1 MNKRFLSCIALG
13 LILLAGCGPN
23 ETSLNATV
31 ESRIS
36 AAVSATQA
44 ALPTTTAVPSATPYP
59 TYTPPPTYT
68 PFPTHTPYP
77 TQTALPTYT
86 PLPTETAVP
95 TETATATTAASA
107 PRNPEPPV
115 AVASS
120 AAPTTTSREQ
130 LVDSLTIALRH
141 LDGFIYE
148 MQPKCV
154 SNCHPLF
161 NSTME
166 YVARCS
172 YLVSAYDGMMSSRP
186 ANFSTNDAQLQ
197 AIFNT
202 FTQEVNKFDET
213 TSGWANDCRQLLA
226 SGVETKDVPPSQSGF
241 LSNTLREI
249 VNTLNQLKNNLQ
261 S

>member
-1 MNKRFLSCIALG
+1 MNRRVLSVMV
-13 LILLAGCGPN
+13 LLWVMLSGCGPG
-23 ETSLNATV
+23 EAEVAATIEGRV
-31 ESRIS
+31 
-36 AAVSATQA
+36 AAALAATQA
-44 ALPTTTAVPSATPYP
+44 AQPTATAVPSATPYP

-95 TETATATTAASA
+95 TETATATTAAAA
-107 PRNPEPPV
+107 PRNPAPPA
-115 AVASS
+115 AVATS

-130 LVDSLTIALRH
+130 LVNSLTTALYH

-197 AIFNT
+197 AIYNT
-202 FTQEVNKFDET
+202 FSQEVNKFNET

-226 SGVETKDVPPSQSGF
+226 SGVETKDVPPSQSGM

>member
-115 AVASS
+115 AAATSVAP
-120 AAPTTTSREQ
+120 ATTSREQ
-130 LVDSLTIALRH
+130 LIASLTTALRH

-148 MQPKCV
+148 MQPKCIN
-154 SNCHPLF
+154 NCG
-161 NSTME
+161 SGMSVTME
-166 YVARCS
+166 YVARCPQ
-172 YLVSAYDGMMSSRP
+172 LVSAYDGMMSSRP
-186 ANFSTNDAQLQ
+186 ANFSTSDAQLQ
-197 AIFNT
+197 ATYNT
-202 FTQEVNKFDET
+202 FSQEVNKFNEV

-226 SGVETKDVPPSQSGF
+226 SGVETKDVPPSQSGI

-249 VNTLNQLKNNLQ
+249 VNTLNQLKNDL
-261 S
+261 

>member
-1 MNKRFLSCIALG
+1 MNKRLLSVIV
-13 LILLAGCGPN
+13 LILLSLSGCGPG
-23 ETSLNATV
+23 EADVAATV
-31 ESRIS
+31 ESRV
-36 AAVSATQA
+36 AAALSATQA
-44 ALPTTTAVPSATPYP
+44 ALPTATAVPSTTPYP

-95 TETATATTAASA
+95 TETATATTAAAA
-107 PRNPEPPV
+107 PRNPAPP
-115 AVASS
+115 AAAATS
-120 AAPTTTSREQ
+120 AAPTTTNREQ
-130 LVDSLTIALRH
+130 LVNGLTTALRH
-141 LDGFIYE
+141 LDSFIYE
-148 MQPKCV
+148 IQPRCV

-197 AIFNT
+197 AIYNT
-202 FTQEVNKFDET
+202 FSQEVNKFNET

-226 SGVETKDVPPSQSGF
+226 SGVETKDVPPSQSDF
-241 LSNTLREI
+241 LSITLREI
-249 VNTLNQLKNNLQ
+249 VNTLNRLKNDLQ

>member
-1 MNKRFLSCIALG
+1 MNGRLLSVIV
-13 LILLAGCGPN
+13 LILVLLSGCGPG
-23 ETSLNATV
+23 EAEVAATI
-31 ESRIS
+31 ESRV
-36 AAVSATQA
+36 AAALSATQA
-44 ALPTTTAVPSATPYP
+44 AQPTTTAVSSATPYP
-59 TYTPPPTYT
+59 TYTPLPTYT
-68 PFPTHTPYP
+68 SFPTHTPYP

-107 PRNPEPPV
+107 PRNPVPPA
-115 AVASS
+115 AVATSVG
-120 AAPTTTSREQ
+120 PTTTSREQ
-130 LVDSLTIALRH
+130 LVNSLTTALRH

-202 FTQEVNKFDET
+202 FTQEVNKFNET

-241 LSNTLREI
+241 VSNTLREI
-249 VNTLNQLKNNLQ
+249 VNTLNQLKNDLQ

>member
-1 MNKRFLSCIALG
+1 MNGRLLSVIV
-13 LILLAGCGPN
+13 LILVLLSGCGPG
-23 ETSLNATV
+23 EAEVAATIEGRV
-31 ESRIS
+31 
-36 AAVSATQA
+36 AAALSATQA
-44 ALPTTTAVPSATPYP
+44 ALPTATAVPSATPYP

-86 PLPTETAVP
+86 PMPTETAVP

-107 PRNPEPPV
+107 PRNPEPPA
-115 AVASS
+115 AVATS
-120 AAPTTTSREQ
+120 AAPATTSREQ
-130 LVDSLTIALRH
+130 LITSLTTALRH

-148 MQPKCV
+148 MQPKCIN
-154 SNCHPLF
+154 NCGTGM
-161 NSTME
+161 SVTME
-166 YVARCS
+166 YVARCPQ
-172 YLVSAYDGMMSSRP
+172 LVNAYDGMMSSRP

-197 AIFNT
+197 AIYNT
-202 FTQEVNKFDET
+202 FSQEVNKFNEA

-249 VNTLNQLKNNLQ
+249 VNTLNQLKNDLQ